1 MQTIPL
7 EKSQEITTSKALLS
21 SKIESKVNLQS
32 SSEIPSTTFL
42 NFTPNNNVL
51 SILKDSKVPQ
61 TVINEKIQRCND
73 FRFGKYGN
81 IPLCFKENSPKE
93 ELVLEHVIQYK
104 RQFQLVYNAEDR
116 DLLLFP
122 KNECEVYKFICTT
135 IRPTKLGRFKF
146 YIFIYKAFCFHVL
159 TQKQKLFKQFR
170 LFGAI

>member
-1 MQTIPL
+1 MQSITL
-7 EKSQEITTSKALLS
+7 EKSLDITSKVPGS
-21 SKIESKVNLQS
+21 SKMESKINLQS

-42 NFTPNNNVL
+42 NFPQNNNVL
-51 SILKDSKVPQ
+51 SILKDSKAPQ
-61 TVINEKIQRCND
+61 TVINEKIQRCSD

-122 KNECEVYKFICTT
+122 KNECDVYKFICTT
-135 IRPTKLGRFKF
+135 IRPTKLGITLLHYLNISKF
-146 YIFIYKAFCFHVL
+146 IV
-159 TQKQKLFKQFR
+159 QFNK
-170 LFGAI
+170 FNVVYNSFY